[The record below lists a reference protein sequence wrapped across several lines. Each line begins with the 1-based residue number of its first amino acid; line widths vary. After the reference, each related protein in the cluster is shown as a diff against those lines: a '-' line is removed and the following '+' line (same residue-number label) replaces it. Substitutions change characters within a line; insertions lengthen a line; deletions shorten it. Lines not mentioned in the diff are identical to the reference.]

1 MTEGV
6 ATEVAV
12 GDQVRV
18 HFHPAGP
25 WKSFSEGVVRR
36 VDVTTPEGRFF
47 VVEVRNEVILDQP
60 HRIRPGFPDFVRYE
74 CQNDF
79 PGRIEPL
86 STAEQNV
93 ERNPT
98 SDPILGEP
106 SEVSQHEAHEQHS
119 RDVDVHSPPETERVS
134 EPETN
139 AELAPVDG
147 EPQPVRKQGG
157 LLAALLGRKK

>member
-1 MTEGV
+1 M
-6 ATEVAV
+6 AEVRIAV
-12 GDQVRV
+12 GDEVRV
-18 HFHPAGP
+18 HFHPPGAM
-25 WKSFSEGVVRR
+25 KSYCEGVVSR

-79 PGRIEPL
+79 PGRIEL
-86 STAEQNV
+86 ISTAGQDV
-93 ERNPT
+93 ERNPA
-98 SDPILGEP
+98 SDLKGVEP
-106 SEVSQHEAHEQHS
+106 PEKPQHEAHEHRS
-119 RDVDVHSPPETERVS
+119 GDVDVHSPPETERVS
-134 EPETN
+134 EPETDS
-139 AELAPVDG
+139 ELAPVDG

>member
-1 MTEGV
+1 M
-6 ATEVAV
+6 AEVKIAV
-12 GDQVRV
+12 GDEVRV
-18 HFHPAGP
+18 HFHPPGAM
-25 WKSFSEGVVRR
+25 KSYCEGVVSR
-36 VDVTTPEGRFF
+36 VDVPTPEGRFF

-79 PGRIEPL
+79 PGRIELL
-86 STAEQNV
+86 STAGQDV
-93 ERNPT
+93 ERNPA
-98 SDPILGEP
+98 SDLKAVEP
-106 SEVSQHEAHEQHS
+106 PEKPQHEAHEHRS
-119 RDVDVHSPPETERVS
+119 GDVDVHSPPETERVS

-157 LLAALLGRKK
+157 LLAVLLGRKK

>member
-1 MTEGV
+1 M
-6 ATEVAV
+6 AEVKIAV
-12 GDQVRV
+12 GDEVRV
-18 HFHPAGP
+18 HFHPPGAM
-25 WKSFSEGVVRR
+25 KSYCEGVVSR

-86 STAEQNV
+86 STAGQDV
-93 ERNPT
+93 ERNPA
-98 SDPILGEP
+98 SDLKAVEP
-106 SEVSQHEAHEQHS
+106 PEKPQHEAHEPRS
-119 RDVDVHSPPETERVS
+119 GDVDVHSPPETERVS

-147 EPQPVRKQGG
+147 EPQSVRKQGG

>member
-1 MTEGV
+1 MTEVV

-12 GDQVRV
+12 GDQIRV

-47 VVEVRNEVILDQP
+47 VLEVRNEVILDQP

-79 PGRIEPL
+79 PGRIELL
-86 STAEQNV
+86 STAGQDV
-93 ERNPT
+93 ERNPA
-98 SDPILGEP
+98 SDLKAVEP
-106 SEVSQHEAHEQHS
+106 PEKPQHEAHEHRS
-119 RDVDVHSPPETERVS
+119 GDVDVHSPPETERILKPEANS
-134 EPETN
+134 EP
-139 AELAPVDG
+139 APDDG

-157 LLAALLGRKK
+157 LLAVLFGRKK